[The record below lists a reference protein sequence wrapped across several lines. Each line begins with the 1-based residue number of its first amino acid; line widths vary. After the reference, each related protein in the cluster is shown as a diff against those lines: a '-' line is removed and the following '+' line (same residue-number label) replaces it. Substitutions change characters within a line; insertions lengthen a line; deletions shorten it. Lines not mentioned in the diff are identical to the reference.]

1 MITIRFCEN
10 TEISDL
16 QTLNNEVFV
25 DNKKYDSDLDLNWA
39 LSEKGLRYF
48 TELVNDKESLCLI
61 VEDDGKRI
69 GYLAA
74 GPKYYDYRNS
84 KYFEIQNMGV
94 TPEYRSKGIGRQLM
108 QKCLE
113 WAKSRGYQKVFVS
126 SYAKNEGALAFY
138 KASGLKE
145 IDIGLEVSL

>member
-1 MITIRFCEN
+1 MITIRLCES

-16 QTLNNEVFV
+16 QRLNNEVFV
-25 DNKKYDSDLDLNWA
+25 DNKKYDPDLDLNWA
-39 LSEKGLRYF
+39 LSEKGLKYF

-74 GPKYYDYRNS
+74 GPKHYDYRNS

-94 TPEYRSKGIGRQLM
+94 TPGYRSKGIGKQLM
-108 QKCLE
+108 QKCFE
-113 WAKSRGYQKVFVS
+113 WAKSKGYQKIFVS
-126 SYAKNEGALAFY
+126 SYAKNTSALAFY
-138 KASGLKE
+138 KANGLDE
-145 IDIGLEVSL
+145 IDIGLEVGI